1 MKYLFVL
8 CGLIVGSASANTV
21 IKSDDLIDGAVVRPG
36 TSVKGLPELHEIT
49 FIDAGEVV
57 RGGDASDSASLITA
71 GRLEPVVKV
80 ESVRT
85 DIKDIKN
92 WCSFRADDEF
102 YIEDVERGYFG
113 FVINKGSLDENV
125 KRFVNSF
132 FPDNQGLID
141 RVGEHKV
148 VGQMCLIERSTDL
161 IIQKLIAPFEVDK
174 RGINYGDFQNG
185 IHALFYQMRL
195 NGKLTLNLRMENTKL
210 VLGLIILLHIKKDK
224 TH

>member
-1 MKYLFVL
+1 VKYLFVL

-92 WCSFRADDEF
+92 WCSFRADDEL

-185 IHALFYQMRL
+185 IHALFYQ
-195 NGKLTLNLRMENTKL
+195 G
-210 VLGLIILLHIKKDK
+210 DK
-224 TH
+224 EFSRYVTGVR